1 MKRAWVFLLACGVGL
16 AGGDRAPVKAKFEDS
31 ASYRWLNKKV
41 LESRMLDD
49 CESLAG
55 WVPFD
60 DRRHRHRGRPGNGQ
74 SHRRR
79 ASGHRARSPGRGCP
93 AEGRFLRM
101 RFPPGSIFP
110 PRRAGGPGARRASGA
125 ASTAR
130 IGGSSTASRSGSGRI
145 TSYVTSLELRLF
157 NEGAEKLP
165 ALFGQEGE
173 TTVVLRNHDW
183 NRVVWEI
190 GNVARDKVAS
200 FEISCLLSGSEPE
213 ATKTLVFDIDGLEL
227 EKVEPDYVEGW
238 AVWPGRIAYSHAGYR
253 PGAEKSAV
261 ASGLGVRE
269 FRLVDQATGQAV
281 LIEPVRT
288 VATRLGSFQVMDF
301 SEVRKPGTYV
311 LEAEGIR
318 TAPFPISEDAWR
330 SSILKA
336 LDFFYAERC
345 GMEIPGVHG
354 VCHRD
359 WTVVHGD
366 RRIVINGG
374 WHDAG
379 DLSQMLPNTA
389 EAVYAMF
396 SLAERLRARDEDPEL
411 YARLIEE
418 ARWGLDWVLK
428 THSATD
434 TATRAPRTAGG

>member
-1 MKRAWVFLLACGVGL
+1 
-16 AGGDRAPVKAKFEDS
+16 
-31 ASYRWLNKKV
+31 
-41 LESRMLDD
+41 
-49 CESLAG
+49 
-55 WVPFD
+55 
-60 DRRHRHRGRPGNGQ
+60 
-74 SHRRR
+74 
-79 ASGHRARSPGRGCP
+79 
-93 AEGRFLRM
+93 
-101 RFPPGSIFP
+101 
-110 PRRAGGPGARRASGA
+110 
-125 ASTAR
+125 
-130 IGGSSTASRSGSGRI
+130 
-145 TSYVTSLELRLF
+145 
-157 NEGAEKLP
+157 
-165 ALFGQEGE
+165 
-173 TTVVLRNHDW
+173 
-183 NRVVWEI
+183 
-190 GNVARDKVAS
+190 
-200 FEISCLLSGSEPE
+200 
-213 ATKTLVFDIDGLEL
+213 
-227 EKVEPDYVEGW
+227 
-238 AVWPGRIAYSHAGYR
+238 
-253 PGAEKSAV
+253 
-261 ASGLGVRE
+261 
-269 FRLVDQATGQAV
+269 
-281 LIEPVRT
+281 
-288 VATRLGSFQVMDF
+288 MDF

-311 LEAEGIR
+311 LKAEGIR

-428 THSATD
+428 TSFGDGYRYASSANSRRMNGILGD
-434 TATRAPRTAGG
+434 FDDITAVATNTPIVNFTAAAAKRSPPASSKRPTARRVRPRDGGGRLAIRLGGPGRSPG